1 MTSKDLKRKI
11 KILIRNELEPQVA
24 KEIINKLKFFVNF
37 KEEFGDFS
45 TNLIF
50 LLRNLAPN
58 SEEKLLTKIK
68 EKFKNEFSEIK
79 IINNHLN
86 FYFSDYFLLRNF
98 RQAFKSLD
106 TFFKLE
112 IGRKK
117 KVTIDYVSANPTGPL
132 TLGNS
137 RGAVIGDVLANVLK
151 LIGFSITKEY
161 YLNDRG
167 LQIELLGKTVLAH
180 LGYLK
185 WEENFYQGDY
195 LREVAQ
201 KIKNKIKLQKQT
213 PEQIGQIA
221 ANFILKNYIKPA
233 LKKFGTSHNLFLA
246 ETSLYQ
252 QKLDKKI
259 LKILAK
265 KNMLEKKEGALF
277 LTLTKLG
284 EVKDEVLIKQS
295 GEPTYFFSDL
305 LHYYYKFFIRKS
317 NLDILIVASDHLDHV
332 RRLKTALKIFGIKQ
346 NQFQPIVYQFVH
358 IKKGEELLKMSKRK
372 GTFVT
377 LDELIN
383 RLEPGVVRFFFLQ
396 KSPEMTIDFDLDL
409 AQKESEENPYWYTQY
424 AYVRLKS
431 IINKAKEQKI
441 FTKTANLDPQK
452 VWLKLNQNKSAKQ
465 IIATTLKL
473 QEILIL
479 VAEEKK
485 PNLLI
490 EYLIQLV
497 QKIHSF
503 YEQEKILPDPY
514 KLAFIIFLKNFLAF
528 VFKILEIKP
537 LEKI

>member
-1 MTSKDLKRKI
+1 MISKDLKRKI
-11 KILIRNELEPQVA
+11 KILLRNELGLHLAQ
-24 KEIINKLKFFVNF
+24 EIIKKLKFFVNF

-50 LLRNLAPN
+50 LLKNIAPD
-58 SEEKLLTKIK
+58 SEKKLLIKIK

-86 FYFSDYFLLRNF
+86 FYFSDYFLLKNF
-98 RQAFKSLD
+98 RQIFKSMD
-106 TFFKLE
+106 VFFKLKV
-112 IGRKK
+112 GRKR
-117 KVTIDYVSANPTGPL
+117 KVIIDYVSANPTGPL
-132 TLGNS
+132 TVGNA
-137 RGAVIGDVLANVLK
+137 RGAVIGDVLANVLET
-151 LIGFSITKEY
+151 IGFSVTKEY

-167 LQIELLGKTVLAH
+167 LQIELLGKTILAH
-180 LGYLK
+180 LDYLK
-185 WEENFYQGDY
+185 WQEDFYQGDY

-201 KIKNKIKLQKQT
+201 KIKAKIKPQNQT

-221 ANFILKNYIKPA
+221 SNFILKNYIKPA

-246 ETSLYQ
+246 ETYLYQ

-265 KNMLEKKEGALF
+265 KNFLKEKEGALF

-284 EVKDEVLIKQS
+284 EIKDEVLIKQS

-305 LHYYYKFFIRKS
+305 LHYYYKFFVRKV

-332 RRLKTALKIFGIKQ
+332 RRLKTALKILGIKQ

-358 IKKGEELLKMSKRK
+358 IKKDEKLLKMSKRK
-372 GTFVT
+372 GTFIT

-383 RLEPGVVRFFFLQ
+383 KIETGVVRFFFLQ

-409 AQKESEENPYWYTQY
+409 AQKESEENPYWYAQY
-424 AYVRLKS
+424 AYARLRS
-431 IINKAKEQKI
+431 IISKSKEQKI
-441 FTKTANLDPQK
+441 LTKAINLDPQK
-452 VWLKLNQNKSAKQ
+452 VWLKLNQSKSARQ
-465 IIATTLKL
+465 IIAMILKL

-479 VAEEKK
+479 TTEEKK

-514 KLAFIIFLKNFLAF
+514 KLAFVVFLKDFLAF